1 MATKKFTTISPLKT
15 IFTLLVLACMCMQ
28 AKAQNFSWTWDA
40 NSSNRNQTYNDNR
53 NVYSSCESGDY
64 ADWQQGTSGSLH
76 TGFQYS
82 TEDYCYFNTGNY
94 TFFMKISSTAFAS
107 MGEIT
112 SDTKLK
118 ITLDVNYAQ
127 NGNDDQVSQIVFKYP
142 DGTDWKDIKTDYNHP
157 SRGICSYMFTS
168 EEARIIKEKGLILG
182 GRYINWNKVSI
193 IELNGDSEMPLTTEA
208 KEIES
213 WYTAPLEIRSSDVE
227 VGQTL
232 RVYCK
237 GRATG
242 TNIYPTDDSYAFF
255 KKNPLTHT
263 PIMSGSDKFSIAG
276 WEYFDIKINSEL
288 KDIINNEGL
297 LIGGNNYIID
307 RVVVYG
313 SSGSAEDWTD
323 GEAINTYTCNHET
336 GNWISL
342 VIPGDF
348 FQYIYSGNSKTT
360 TTFNNTKNNIIR
372 VNYSVKG
379 DYPQISVS
387 DTYSQDSRQAYYTRY
402 RKQNDDKETYQYQE
416 YIDLDNNSDHYDFE
430 MSDAITIFNTS
441 VSPKTVV
448 TGAEGVMKGM
458 LSNVTQ
464 NGMSVNGNNLHITS
478 IQILPS
484 RVSRYVSGQAVYV
497 HPFSKDQWRPMSLP
511 YNLSN
516 TDFMNAFIEK
526 GTNVKYCQLGGAD
539 AVKKQFMNNE
549 GQKETDY
556 FLNMHFVNANEIRCN
571 YPYIV
576 KLESEAPSDNTYTF
590 KVKADVRDFQTY
602 TFRTGALNYRY
613 DRDISADWTEDWTNK
628 EKETYAPTDSYMDF
642 VSTAP
647 VFDIR
652 NNGQGEVENYYGTEF
667 YTNIAASDD
676 AGDYNYYFYNGTLCP
691 AKTSKNIKS
700 GLAYVQMSGS
710 LHNLIEGTAVVDGQA
725 KSMGFSTALFDI
737 DDDEDITSGIRTT
750 ETFDQHVSKTAAGVY
765 NFNGQL
771 ISRNTDTS
779 NLPKGMYIING
790 KKTIIK

>member
-15 IFTLLVLACMCMQ
+15 IFTLLVLACMCVQ
-28 AKAQNFSWTWDA
+28 AKAFSWTWEA
-40 NSSNRNQTYNDNR
+40 NSSGGKYEYNQGL
-53 NVYSSCESGDY
+53 NVSSNGEF
-64 ADWQQGTSGSLH
+64 AHWQATDAQDPENPS
-76 TGFQYS
+76 GFQYS
-82 TEDYCYFNTGNY
+82 TTDEVTNYYFNTGDY
-94 TFFMKISSTAFAS
+94 TYWMVISPDAFNTV
-107 MGEIT
+107 GTKELRIT
-112 SDTKLK
+112 FS
-118 ITLDVNYAQ
+118 INYADA
-127 NGNDDQVSQIVFKYP
+127 NSESTYKFMLPLTEEGVEWTNISDPVSCTST
-142 DGTDWKDIKTDYNHP
+142 GTYSYTIPASYADDIKRY
-157 SRGICSYMFTS
+157 
-168 EEARIIKEKGLILG
+168 GLAIG
-182 GRYINWNKVSI
+182 GHYINWNSVSI
-193 IELNGDSEMPLTTEA
+193 IELSGDSEIPLTSGA
-208 KEIES
+208 YEIVN
-213 WYTAPLEIRSSDVE
+213 WYTNPLEIRRNDVE

-237 GRATG
+237 TRATG
-242 TNIYPTDDSYAFF
+242 TNNVYPTDDSYAFF
-255 KKNPLTHT
+255 KKDPLTHT

-276 WEYFDIKINSEL
+276 WEYFEIKINSEL
-288 KDIINNEGL
+288 KNIINNVGL

-313 SSGSAEDWTD
+313 SGTAEDWTD
-323 GEAINTYTCNHET
+323 GAAINTYSYYHET
-336 GNWISL
+336 GSWESL
-342 VIPGDF
+342 YIPGDF
-348 FQYIYSGNSKTT
+348 FQYIYDGGNKTT

-372 VNYSVKG
+372 VNYNTGGTNK
-379 DYPQISVS
+379 QISVS
-387 DTYSQDSRQAYYTRY
+387 DTKSQDSRQAYYTRY

-416 YIDLDNNSDHYDFE
+416 YIDLDDNSDHYDFE

-464 NGMSVNGNNLHITS
+464 NGMSVNGNNLTITS
-478 IQILPS
+478 VQILPS
-484 RVSRYVSGQAVYV
+484 RVSRYVSGKAVYV

-516 TDFMNAFIEK
+516 ADFVNAFIEK
-526 GTNVKYCQLGGAD
+526 GSNVKYCHLGGAD
-539 AVKKQFMNNE
+539 AVKKQFMN
-549 GQKETDY
+549 GDLKETDY
-556 FLNMHFVNANEIRCN
+556 FLKMHFVTANEIRCN

-576 KLESEAPSDNTYTF
+576 KLEDEAPSDNTYTF
-590 KVKADVRDFQTY
+590 NVKADVRDFQTY
-602 TFRTGALNYRY
+602 TFRTGALKYVYEGNGE
-613 DRDISADWTEDWTNK
+613 DWNEDWTDSDKTN
-628 EKETYAPTDSYMDF
+628 YAPTTSYMDF

-652 NNGQGEVENYYGTEF
+652 NNNQGEVENYYGTGF
-667 YTNIAASDD
+667 YTNIAASSGD
-676 AGDYNYYFYNGTLCP
+676 GDYNYYFYNGTLCP

-710 LHNLIEGTAVVDGQA
+710 LHNLIEGRAVVDGQA

-737 DDDEDITSGIRTT
+737 DDDEDITSAIRTA
-750 ETFDQHVSKTAAGVY
+750 ETFDQHVSKAAVGIY

-771 ISRNTDTS
+771 ISRNAKTS

>member
-15 IFTLLVLACMCMQ
+15 IFTLLVLACMCTQ
-28 AKAQNFSWTWDA
+28 AKAFSWTWDA

-53 NVYSSCESGDY
+53 NVYSSGESGDH
-64 ADWQQGTSGSLH
+64 ADWQQGTSGSLY

-94 TFFMKISSTAFAS
+94 NFFMKISSAAFAS
-107 MGEIT
+107 MGEIA
-112 SDTKLK
+112 SDTKLR

-142 DGTDWKDIKTDYNHP
+142 DGTDWIDIKTDNNHP

-168 EEARIIKEKGLILG
+168 EEARIIKEKGLIIG

-193 IELNGDSEMPLTTEA
+193 IELNGDSEMPLTTIA
-208 KEIES
+208 KEIEN

-255 KKNPLTHT
+255 KKDPMKHT

-276 WEYFDIKINSEL
+276 WEYFEIKINSEL

-336 GNWISL
+336 GNWKSL

-372 VNYSVKG
+372 VNYNASGSNK
-379 DYPQISVS
+379 QISVS
-387 DTYSQDSRQAYYTRY
+387 DTKSQNNCQAYYTRY

-416 YIDLDNNSDHYDFE
+416 YIDLDDNSDHYDFE

-464 NGMSVNGNNLHITS
+464 NGMSVNGNNLTITS
-478 IQILPS
+478 VQILPS
-484 RVSRYVSGQAVYV
+484 RVSRYVSGKAVYV

-516 TDFMNAFIEK
+516 ADFVNAFIEK

-539 AVKKQFMNNE
+539 AVKKQFINNDN
-549 GQKETDY
+549 QKETDY
-556 FLNMHFVNANEIRCN
+556 FLNMHFIYANGIRCN

-576 KLESEAPSDNTYTF
+576 KLESDAPSDNTYTF
-590 KVKADVRDFQTY
+590 NVKADVRDFQTY
-602 TFRTGALNYRY
+602 TFRTGALQYRTEGN
-613 DRDISADWTEDWTNK
+613 DTPAWTDDDKTN
-628 EKETYAPTDSYMDF
+628 YAPTDSYMNF

-647 VFDIR
+647 VFDIY
-652 NNGQGEVENYYGTEF
+652 NQNQGEVENYGTTVF
-667 YTNIAASDD
+667 FTPLAASSTT
-676 AGDYNYYFYNGTLCP
+676 GDYNYYFYNGALCP
-691 AKTSKNIKS
+691 AQTSKNLYS

-710 LHNLIEGTAVVDGQA
+710 LHNLIEGQKVVNGQA
-725 KSMGFSTALFDI
+725 KPMGFSTALFDI
-737 DDDEDITSGIRTT
+737 DDDEDITSAIRTA

-771 ISRNTDTS
+771 ISRNADTS